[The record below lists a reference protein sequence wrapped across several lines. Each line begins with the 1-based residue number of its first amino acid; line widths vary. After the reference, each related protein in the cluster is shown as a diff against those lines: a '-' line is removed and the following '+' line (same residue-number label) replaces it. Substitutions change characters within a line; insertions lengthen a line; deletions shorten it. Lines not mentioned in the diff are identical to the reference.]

1 MESFAVRCALD
12 AGYAAPVITVLMVP
26 VTLTRHVLELLP
38 AISLLP
44 MSLLVMVPRA
54 HSITGEP
61 KMTLSRGVPMFPVPL
76 HLMVVCE
83 EGNRQFTFPWLALTT
98 VGDLVP

>member
-1 MESFAVRCALD
+1 
-12 AGYAAPVITVLMVP
+12 
-26 VTLTRHVLELLP
+26 
-38 AISLLP
+38 
-44 MSLLVMVPRA
+44 
-54 HSITGEP
+54 
-61 KMTLSRGVPMFPVPL
+61 MFPVPL